1 MRGVMRGAAQLGGI
15 LLWASLVGGFLA
27 APGPVAVQEQ
37 VQAHARAHD
46 QGHGQSGTHD
56 RLYVAIQGEARVAV
70 INMTTLEEEARID
83 LTTFGFS
90 ENASPHHVVVDPDG
104 SHWYVSLIAENRVLR
119 FDAENRLMAAARVE
133 APGLMV
139 RDATRPRVYVGRS
152 MMAVNPPRSIAE
164 IDIGSMEVELAD
176 VFFPRPHALAMA
188 PGLDR
193 IYAASLSQNQMGS
206 MDPESFDLE
215 LLNLEGPIHTLVQFA
230 VSPDERTLVATAE
243 MTGLL
248 LVYDLADP
256 ARPVLRSSIPV
267 GRRPWHPVFEPGT
280 DRVWFGTK
288 GDGEVVGVDLATG
301 EIIARIS
308 DPALLNPHG
317 AAISADGR
325 HLFISSNGPGGM
337 PMMGDMDMG
346 GDPAAH
352 AQAPPPP
359 APAAHGAHGQH
370 GAHGAH
376 DAHDAAPTTGTL
388 TIIDL
393 ATRTVVKVL
402 EMGENTT
409 GIGMRHR

>member
-1 MRGVMRGAAQLGGI
+1 MRRVKRVAARAGALLLG
-15 LLWASLVGGFLA
+15 ASLVALSPATALPA
-27 APGPVAVQEQ
+27 AGQEQ
-37 VQAHARAHD
+37 V
-46 QGHGQSGTHD
+46 HD

-70 INMTTLEEEARID
+70 VNMTTLEEEARID
-83 LTTFGFS
+83 LTALGFS

-119 FDAENRLMAAARVE
+119 FDAQNRVVGEARME

-139 RDATRPRVYVGRS
+139 RDATRDRVYVGRS

-164 IDIGSMEVELAD
+164 IDIGSMAVELAD

-206 MDPESFDLE
+206 VDPESFELE

-256 ARPVLRSSIPV
+256 VRPVLRRSIPV

-280 DRVWFGTK
+280 NRVWFGTK
-288 GDGEVVGVDLATG
+288 GDGEVVGVDVATG
-301 EIIARIS
+301 EVIARIS

-337 PMMGDMDMG
+337 PMMGDMDMA
-346 GDPAAH
+346 GDTGAH
-352 AQAPPPP
+352 AHAGHTPPPP
-359 APAAHGAHGQH
+359 AHGGHAPGGAHPGEQ
-370 GAHGAH
+370 GATG
-376 DAHDAAPTTGTL
+376 AAPTTGTL
-388 TIIDL
+388 TVIDL

-402 EMGENTT
+402 EMGDNTT
-409 GIGMRHR
+409 GIGTRQR

>member
-1 MRGVMRGAAQLGGI
+1 MRRVKRVAARAGALLLG
-15 LLWASLVGGFLA
+15 ASLVALSPA
-27 APGPVAVQEQ
+27 AALPAAGQEQ
-37 VQAHARAHD
+37 V
-46 QGHGQSGTHD
+46 HD
-56 RLYVAIQGEARVAV
+56 RLYVAIQGEAKVAV
-70 INMTTLEEEARID
+70 VNMTTLEEEARID
-83 LTTFGFS
+83 LTALGFS

-119 FDAENRLMAAARVE
+119 FDAQNRLVGEARME

-139 RDATRPRVYVGRS
+139 RDATRDRVYVGRS

-164 IDIGSMEVELAD
+164 IDIGSMAVELAD

-206 MDPESFDLE
+206 VDPESFELE

-256 ARPVLRSSIPV
+256 VRPVLRSSIPV

-280 DRVWFGTK
+280 NRVWFGTK
-288 GDGEVVGVDLATG
+288 GDGEVVGVDVATG
-301 EIIARIS
+301 EVIARIS

-317 AAISADGR
+317 AAISPTAA
-325 HLFISSNGPGGM
+325 ISSSPPTVPGGC
-337 PMMGDMDMG
+337 P
-346 GDPAAH
+346 
-352 AQAPPPP
+352 
-359 APAAHGAHGQH
+359 
-370 GAHGAH
+370 
-376 DAHDAAPTTGTL
+376 
-388 TIIDL
+388 
-393 ATRTVVKVL
+393 
-402 EMGENTT
+402 
-409 GIGMRHR
+409 

>member
-1 MRGVMRGAAQLGGI
+1 MRIVKRVSARVGV
-15 LLWASLVGGFLA
+15 LLWGASLVALSPA
-27 APGPVAVQEQ
+27 TALPVAGQEQ
-37 VQAHARAHD
+37 V
-46 QGHGQSGTHD
+46 HD
-56 RLYVAIQGEARVAV
+56 RLYVAIQGEAKVAV
-70 INMTTLEEEARID
+70 VNMTTLEEEARID
-83 LTTFGFS
+83 LTALGFS

-119 FDAENRLMAAARVE
+119 FDAENRVVGEARME

-164 IDIGSMEVELAD
+164 IDIESMGVELAD

-206 MDPESFDLE
+206 VDPESFELE

-248 LVYDLADP
+248 LVYDLSDP
-256 ARPVLRSSIPV
+256 VRPVLRSSIPV

-280 DRVWFGTK
+280 NRVWFGTK
-288 GDGEVVGVDLATG
+288 GDGEVVGVDVATN
-301 EIIARIS
+301 EVIARIS
-308 DPALLNPHG
+308 DPALVNPHG

-346 GDPAAH
+346 SDTGAH
-352 AQAPPPP
+352 AHAPPPPPAHAGHTPPPP
-359 APAAHGAHGQH
+359 APSHGAHAAAGAHPGEH
-370 GAHGAH
+370 GAP
-376 DAHDAAPTTGTL
+376 DAAPTTGTL
-388 TIIDL
+388 TVIDL

-409 GIGMRHR
+409 GIGTRQR